1 MGMGGAKAPQPPAPQ
16 PVVPVPQDDD
26 PKLLDSQR
34 KAAVKASGREG
45 YNAHLLSGSGQDTAM
60 GDDATMNNTQA
71 KLLR

>member
-1 MGMGGAKAPQPPAPQ
+1 MGMGAKAPSPPPPQ

-34 KAAVKASGREG
+34 KAAVKASNREG

-60 GDDATMNNTQA
+60 GEDSAMINNQA